1 MHDYVIATG
10 MVLEATPVNDY
21 DRRTVILTREFGKIT
36 AFARGARRPNN
47 KLLAV
52 TNPFVFGSFK
62 LYEGK
67 SAYNLQDA
75 DISYYFEEL
84 RTDFEGAHL
93 GMYFLEYASFYTREN
108 NDEAMMLKLLFQCV
122 RAITNPKID
131 NRLIRAVYEI
141 KTVQVNGEYPGVP
154 TDRKF
159 LSGTLRAVDHI
170 VNSDIEHIFTFTVSD
185 EVLTELL
192 YLGDVYRKRVADKPF
207 KSLETL
213 ENCMLKL

>member
-1 MHDYVIATG
+1 
-10 MVLEATPVNDY
+10 
-21 DRRTVILTREFGKIT
+21 
-36 AFARGARRPNN
+36 
-47 KLLAV
+47 
-52 TNPFVFGSFK
+52 
-62 LYEGK
+62 
-67 SAYNLQDA
+67 
-75 DISYYFEEL
+75 
-84 RTDFEGAHL
+84 
-93 GMYFLEYASFYTREN
+93 
-108 NDEAMMLKLLFQCV
+108 MLKLLFQCV
-122 RAITNPKID
+122 RAITKPKID